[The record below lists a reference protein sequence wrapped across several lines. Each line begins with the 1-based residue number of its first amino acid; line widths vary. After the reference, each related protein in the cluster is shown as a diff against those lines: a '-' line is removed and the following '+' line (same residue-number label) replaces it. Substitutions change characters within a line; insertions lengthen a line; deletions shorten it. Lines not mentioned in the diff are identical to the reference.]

1 MENQMD
7 LKNMSKV
14 ESPKID
20 VSPYVG
26 KMTEIETVEPVATQY
41 GTAIKVSSKVL
52 DTIETPE
59 GKDNIVLTATR
70 IFSISKEGEIVIGSK
85 LDKFLEKQ
93 KVAQPADLVGTTV
106 QVLKNEKDFLTF

>member
-7 LKNMSKV
+7 LANMSKV

-26 KMTEIETVEPVATQY
+26 KMTKIETVEPIETQY

-52 DTIETPE
+52 DTIEIE

-85 LDKFLEKQ
+85 LYKFLEKQ
-93 KVAQPADLVGTTV
+93 KVEQPTELVGTAI